1 MKVYVNDKADKRRVI
16 DAELIQETK
25 TTVIV
30 KMPDGKII
38 SRKKKR
44 DTPKD

>member
-1 MKVYVNDKADKRRVI
+1 MKVFVNDKAKNRRIV
-16 DAELIQETK
+16 DAELIQENKATI
-25 TTVIV
+25 IV

-44 DTPKD
+44 DIPTE